1 MTVTHLIKHARLQ
14 NIKLLHY
21 LKYTAFQVSSSSL
34 DSIHTTD

>member
-21 LKYTAFQVSSSSL
+21 PKYTAYSG
-34 DSIHTTD
+34 IIIIT